1 MVYHSSVVLVA
12 TRIRNASWGA
22 RCNVITPEQRGN
34 YHKLLCDSALG
45 YCVAGS
51 NAQYVATAFC
61 IGVLVR

>member
-1 MVYHSSVVLVA
+1 MPLE
-12 TRIRNASWGA
+12 GA

-61 IGVLVR
+61 IGVLAR